1 MTERLNRP
9 SIASLY
15 TRLNNFVPVVHPVT
29 QPLSASEL
37 PSVSVGS
44 LDQRRDLMRT
54 GRWINKAP
62 AMIGLMLA
70 AGMVTTAVAESN
82 PARPDQAVINS
93 TEVPVAVEKQV
104 ERGGSMMGY
113 QILW

>member
-1 MTERLNRP
+1 MSTE
-9 SIASLY
+9 
-15 TRLNNFVPVVHPVT
+15 
-29 QPLSASEL
+29 
-37 PSVSVGS
+37 
-44 LDQRRDLMRT
+44 
-54 GRWINKAP
+54 RWINKTP
-62 AMIGLMLA
+62 AMIGLILA
-70 AGMVTTAVAESN
+70 AGTVTTDVGESN

>member
-1 MTERLNRP
+1 
-9 SIASLY
+9 
-15 TRLNNFVPVVHPVT
+15 
-29 QPLSASEL
+29 
-37 PSVSVGS
+37 
-44 LDQRRDLMRT
+44 MRT

-82 PARPDQAVINS
+82 PARPDQVVINS

-113 QILW
+113 EILW

>member
-1 MTERLNRP
+1 
-9 SIASLY
+9 
-15 TRLNNFVPVVHPVT
+15 
-29 QPLSASEL
+29 
-37 PSVSVGS
+37 
-44 LDQRRDLMRT
+44 MRT
-54 GRWINKAP
+54 GKEVDRWINKTP
-62 AMIGLMLA
+62 AMIGLILA

>member
-1 MTERLNRP
+1 
-9 SIASLY
+9 
-15 TRLNNFVPVVHPVT
+15 
-29 QPLSASEL
+29 
-37 PSVSVGS
+37 
-44 LDQRRDLMRT
+44 MRAD
-54 GRWINKAP
+54 RWINKTP
-62 AMIGLMLA
+62 AMISLILA

-113 QILW
+113 EILW

>member
-1 MTERLNRP
+1 MST
-9 SIASLY
+9 
-15 TRLNNFVPVVHPVT
+15 
-29 QPLSASEL
+29 
-37 PSVSVGS
+37 
-44 LDQRRDLMRT
+44 D
-54 GRWINKAP
+54 RWINKTP
-62 AMIGLMLA
+62 AMIGLILA
-70 AGMVTTAVAESN
+70 AGTVTTDVGESN